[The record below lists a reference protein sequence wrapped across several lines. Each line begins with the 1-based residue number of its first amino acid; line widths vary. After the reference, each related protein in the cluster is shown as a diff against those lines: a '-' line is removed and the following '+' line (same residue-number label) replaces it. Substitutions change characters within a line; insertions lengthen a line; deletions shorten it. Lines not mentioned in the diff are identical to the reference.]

1 MIIEKTTSISN
12 DDLKSL
18 NKNNSSQVIN
28 QINNNKTNKIVFK
41 YYLLILSFVLFRK
54 SF

>member
-1 MIIEKTTSISN
+1 MIIEKTASISN

-28 QINNNKTNKIVFK
+28 EIKNQIK
-41 YYLLILSFVLFRK
+41 
-54 SF
+54 